1 MANGNSR
8 RERGTGNIYQRGD
21 KWVGRL
27 DVTEELGRKPDG
39 KRNIKYFSGKS
50 EAEVKRKIRE
60 YNKEGGHIPANKI
73 SVSDYATNWLES
85 YKKPALKRSSYDRLE
100 NTVNHQIKPSIGM
113 IQLQQLTSDD
123 IQKMLADLQ
132 KAGKSYSS
140 IKKAHDCIGAIT
152 HHALIAG
159 DIEKDPMILVTM
171 PNKGQFDT
179 KEIRIFSQNE
189 ARAIVEE
196 VGRTYSNGNPVYPYG
211 EAYILMLNTGIREG
225 ELIALLRDDWD
236 EKAGTIRVTRT
247 SQSVKKRGEDGKAKG
262 YELITNTTKTYSG
275 ERTIHLNAAA
285 TAAVKSMVKRYPNSK
300 YLMCNSKGDIIPPAN
315 FTRSF
320 YRILENVGIK
330 KTGPHALRHTFASFC
345 FANGV
350 DVKTVSKILGHA
362 SIQIT
367 LNTYIHLLEGT
378 EKDAVLSL
386 DTFL

>member
-60 YNKEGGHIPANKI
+60 YNKEGGHIPTNKI

-196 VGRTYSNGNPVYPYG
+196 VGRTYSNGNPIYPYG

-285 TAAVKSMVKRYPNSK
+285 TAAVKSMVTRYPNSK